1 MVEWLKNH
9 SKACGP
15 TEIQNTTNLNNQ
27 LAKTLSHTQC
37 SRTYVR
43 YTEYTCHNVANR
55 AYLSGDS
62 MHNVKLFSLLPR
74 FYFSN

>member
-27 LAKTLSHTQC
+27 LAKTLINTKSHSMQQDIRKIYRVYMSQC
-37 SRTYVR
+37 S
-43 YTEYTCHNVANR
+43 
-55 AYLSGDS
+55 
-62 MHNVKLFSLLPR
+62 
-74 FYFSN
+74 